1 MSVALNNQI
10 VSISYFDSV
19 VNKKIN
25 SIAQSVRK
33 VGIYSGGHLYSVP
46 SSTTT
51 AYLSDLVCEI
61 LDSGS
66 TTFEQVN
73 VATGIFAGLR
83 VSTTTVTGISATNSL
98 IILQWT
104 YTGAVGATLQALAI
118 APANLS
124 SYPNA
129 LVVGNS
135 SVSGSTLA
143 FDYTSRSNPNIHDLF
158 LRVEP
163 TESLDS
169 NTMAVRVRGGI
180 CNYGTQSF
188 QILDQLTST
197 LTAPGSGSQIVAV
210 QINTSGVVV
219 LTYGAINLNPV
230 PPPYSGLITLAEI
243 TITSGQ
249 STITQANIKDVRGY
263 ITVATPPGIYQPL
276 GTYVNAVTGSTYISS
291 TGGLTPTISANT
303 GVTWPINISGTAQN
317 IASIW
322 DYGGSTGSPSAIP
335 ITSLRIA
342 YGRNITVGGNTYV
355 QLNNL
360 PFTNQYTYTI
370 VVCGDADLQGGGNY
384 PGGPGGG
391 TDQTTGQQGCYKA
404 NGNAAYIWNTDD
416 GPKNLQWYAIGY

>member
-73 VATGIFAGLR
+73 VATGIFAGLG

-249 STITQANIKDVRGY
+249 STITQANIKDVRSY
-263 ITVATPPGIYQPL
+263 ISGFTFPTPPTPITTILAQVYPVG
-276 GTYVNAVTGSTYISS
+276 ATYIE
-291 TGGLTPTISANT
+291 NT
-303 GVTWPINISGTAQN
+303 GVNPNTTFGFGTWSLTAQGQAIVGYKSGDAN
-317 IASIW
+317 FGAIGTVAAGEATHVLTIPEIPSHTHTVPFNGSVSW
-322 DYGGSTGSPSAIP
+322 NANQQNLGPGARTDNGNVATTATGGGGSHNNIQPSYVLYVW
-335 ITSLRIA
+335 LRTA
-342 YGRNITVGGNTYV
+342 
-355 QLNNL
+355 
-360 PFTNQYTYTI
+360 
-370 VVCGDADLQGGGNY
+370 
-384 PGGPGGG
+384 
-391 TDQTTGQQGCYKA
+391 
-404 NGNAAYIWNTDD
+404 
-416 GPKNLQWYAIGY
+416 

>member
-46 SSTTT
+46 LSTTT

-73 VATGIFAGLR
+73 VATGIFAGLG

-263 ITVATPPGIYQPL
+263 IAAGSNLPL
-276 GTYVNAVTGSTYISS
+276 GASGISRIVGNFLTVLPNTPYVSTTDGFASGFITTHVGAPGNGQIAFGLNGNVLQFGETYWQNATCQILHASVGGLVPKGSTWEISS
-291 TGGLTPTISANT
+291 DGVYDTATITFTPI
-303 GVTWPINISGTAQN
+303 
-317 IASIW
+317 
-322 DYGGSTGSPSAIP
+322 GS
-335 ITSLRIA
+335 
-342 YGRNITVGGNTYV
+342 
-355 QLNNL
+355 
-360 PFTNQYTYTI
+360 
-370 VVCGDADLQGGGNY
+370 
-384 PGGPGGG
+384 
-391 TDQTTGQQGCYKA
+391 
-404 NGNAAYIWNTDD
+404 
-416 GPKNLQWYAIGY
+416 